1 MTHFVGIATVFA
13 DDEKTLLDTDHSS
26 DIYQRTFSY
35 SADNYDID
43 NPRYDYLIV
52 GGRFAGYYHGRGAE
66 VSEEYA
72 DLKKLRSLIVATIE
86 EVNGYAEQ
94 LCADIAT
101 VFDSHSDVDA
111 TKTWDDFG
119 SSRGYENWMEDIERS
134 TIQED
139 FVFVM
144 KKHGVYPDDTITWTP
159 LNSVAMFAR
168 EYGTHPTVN
177 DIISLNVEHLLPNC
191 FVGIDGTWLEEGRFK
206 SYWHVDY
213 SETPDTPWYQRVLDA
228 LEKDIVEAESIGVE
242 AYGMIVDF
250 HV

>member
-43 NPRYDYLIV
+43 DPRYDYLIV
-52 GGRFAGYYHGRGAE
+52 GGRFADYYQGRGVE
-66 VSEEYA
+66 VSEEYV

-86 EVNGYAEQ
+86 EVNGYAKQ
-94 LCADIAT
+94 LCADIAA

-119 SSRGYENWMEDIERS
+119 SSRGYESWMEDIERS

-144 KKHGVYPDDTITWTP
+144 KKHGVYLDDTITWTP

-228 LEKDIVEAESIGVE
+228 LEKDIAEAESIRVE
-242 AYGMIVDF
+242 AYGAIVDF